1 MDGKMIDKDKVWAIL
16 MNIDVDSSDI
26 VDQLIVGIEKGT
38 LSIMKSTKKER
49 DNLMKKLINLLS
61 PSIYTEVFNII
72 GELEYENWK
81 LKKKLKEIDEK

>member
-1 MDGKMIDKDKVWAIL
+1 MIDKDKVWAIL

-49 DNLMKKLINLLS
+49 DNLMKKLINLL
-61 PSIYTEVFNII
+61 PKNIYTEIFNIV
-72 GELEYENWK
+72 GELEHENWK
-81 LKKKLKEIDEK
+81 LKKKLKEGDEK